1 MSQGAG
7 KVTATSGGHAPI
19 LSVGG
24 GGRGGLGA
32 EPASGCAL
40 ASPAR
45 TRLAL

>member
-24 GGRGGLGA
+24 EDRGLGA